1 MRGVR
6 ILARLVLGATLA
18 IALAACSQKGPDGE
32 AVPQSGVAA
41 TEAAPADPASAKAAP
56 ADGKSVVTTV
66 ATSADAPKPQ
76 DKTKDKPEKAPLQ
89 PLEPKSFA
97 GKWQITDGKS
107 GKICAITLD
116 GKVSDKGLKAS
127 SSGCSTAELGRIS
140 GWQLDGDAITL
151 VKSGG
156 ATIAQLK
163 ASNANRLDGSLEQG
177 ASLTAWR

>member
-1 MRGVR
+1 MRGAR
-6 ILARLVLGATLA
+6 ILAGLVLGATLA

-32 AVPQSGVAA
+32 AVPQSGVAV
-41 TEAAPADPASAKAAP
+41 EDAPPDAASAKAAP

-66 ATSADAPKPQ
+66 ATAADAPKPQ

-140 GWQLDGDAITL
+140 GWQLEGDAITL

-156 ATIAQLK
+156 AAIAHLK